1 LTDDAPG
8 GKYAGRVKEVFARME
23 QVSDERHIES
33 DCTLL
38 DNLCCIRVWQ
48 QLRESHPAL
57 VDDVELIY
65 GKDFWSGFSEPL
77 RTLLGVF
84 ALSTAHTEETTR
96 AAAKRGLRKAAA
108 AMEEA
113 KRETVKK
120 ARRSQ
125 SQ

>member
-8 GKYAGRVKEVFARME
+8 GKYAGRVEEVFARMDR
-23 QVSDERHIES
+23 VSDERHIES

-38 DNLCCIRVWQ
+38 DNLCCIRGWQ

-57 VDDVELIY
+57 VADVELIH
-65 GKDFWSGFSEPL
+65 GRDFWSALSEPL

-84 ALSTAHTEETTR
+84 ALSTTHTEDTTR
-96 AAAKRGLRKAAA
+96 AAARRGLRKAAA

-113 KRETVKK
+113 KVQTIKS
-120 ARRSQ
+120 ARRSRGQ
-125 SQ
+125 